1 MSRALLYV
9 NAVSN
14 NPLNISTTAAES
26 LSLYD
31 LQRLVRSTLEAR
43 FTEPLWITAEVSE
56 LKLNRSG
63 HCYLNLVEK
72 GLSDGAPR
80 AEARAVIWKSAYGRL
95 STLFRS
101 VVGRELGA
109 GLRLMMRV
117 VVTYHEVYGF
127 SLQIVD
133 IDPSYT
139 VGEVERRRRETIERL
154 KADGVWDM
162 NRELCLVRPTLRL
175 AVVSSPTAAGY
186 QDFMRELGRA
196 PYRFAVT
203 LYESLMQGEQ
213 AEESVVAALRRIAEC
228 EELFDAVVIIRGGGS
243 TSDLSLFD
251 SYLIATHVTQ
261 FPLPIFAGIGHDKDV
276 SIVDMVAHT
285 TCKTPTAVATTLVA
299 MADEEYG
306 ILEQLAQQ
314 LRDGVSAVV
323 AEQRLAVER
332 LAGDITRSAVVALNN
347 ASHRIDSAVQS
358 LAEVSRRLV
367 QDERARLDMVQAV
380 VDGCSV
386 ESILRLGFSV
396 VRDSEGRVCSIEALE
411 RGQSVEIT
419 LAGGVAHAE
428 VSSVEKR

>member
-1 MSRALLYV
+1 MSDNVLDIA
-9 NAVSN
+9 
-14 NPLNISTTAAES
+14 TTPAES
-26 LSLYD
+26 LTLCD
-31 LQRLVRSTLEAR
+31 LQRLVRATLEAR
-43 FTEPLWITAEVSE
+43 FAEPLWITAEVSE
-56 LKLNRSG
+56 LKVNRSG

-72 GLSDGAPR
+72 GANDGAPR

-101 VVGRELGA
+101 VAGSELGA
-109 GLRLMMRV
+109 GMCLMMRV

-162 NRELCLVRPTLRL
+162 NREHSLARPTLRI

-196 PYRFAVT
+196 PYRFTVT

-213 AEESVVAALRRIAEC
+213 GEQSVVDALRSIAED

-243 TSDLSLFD
+243 TSDLALFD
-251 SYLIATHVTQ
+251 SYLIATYVAQ

-285 TCKTPTAVATTLVA
+285 TCKTPTAVATTLVE
-299 MADEEYG
+299 MADEEYY
-306 ILEQLAQQ
+306 ILGQLAQQ
-314 LRDGVSAVV
+314 LRDTMAAVV
-323 AEQRLAVER
+323 ATQRLGIER
-332 LAGDITRSAVVALNN
+332 LANEVTRSAVVALNN
-347 ASHRIDSAVQS
+347 ATHTLDSAEAS
-358 LAEVSRRLV
+358 LAELSRRLI
-367 QDERARLDMVQAV
+367 QDERSRLDMVQAV
-380 VDGCSV
+380 VEGCSV

-396 VRDSEGRVCSIEALE
+396 VRDGEGKVCSIDTLKH
-411 RGQSVEIT
+411 GDSVDIT
-419 LAGGVAHAE
+419 FAGGTAHAE
-428 VSSVEKR
+428 VQSIEKR